1 MTPVPIA
8 AVTGAILHY
17 KFLADFHAHAQVEA
31 GRGEHFANGREYKEY
46 LRVMDADAALCL
58 KTAQSLRFSG
68 SRQLVELGLMTSSA
82 ELDALAQ

>member
-46 LRVMDADAALCL
+46 LLPIRLAPTPTMG
-58 KTAQSLRFSG
+58 RF
-68 SRQLVELGLMTSSA
+68 VA
-82 ELDALAQ
+82 